1 MDTGILGDPPLA
13 DNVLGVGAQPVDS
26 KQAGFVVYCA

>member
-1 MDTGILGDPPLA
+1 MDTGILGVPPLA
-13 DNVLGVGAQPVDS
+13 DNVLGEGSQPADS